1 MKRNQWKNILPC
13 IWSTAGIFVFSGTLF
28 LLYSMSRYL
37 PLQLGGIFLLLL
49 GVVNLLLL
57 LFGWEPP
64 SAAAEEDRGAPEEA
78 RTTVSAE
85 GEQKAPKRSMPRD
98 RIDWKKAL
106 KASARALVRLLLR
119 IYRPLQIV
127 LLAAAL
133 IGSFFWFGAM
143 AWSAPAEATPAY
155 WHLVVLVAA
164 FVVAIILD
172 KLCKHTKTE
181 NRFCAM
187 LLRNARAFF
196 ALTKLILVVSAVA
209 LTLKVLRIFDIQTY
223 VIWGLTAL
231 FYYVGVLIAVSLTA
245 RIIRKELSS
254 APGIVIFLPF
264 LNADIKELAV
274 VSFLEE
280 NTGITLR
287 SLWSIKY
294 VQSILPYTVLIAA
307 LLFWCSTGIVY
318 VQSHQEAAVWRLGAL
333 QEEIL
338 EPGLHL
344 RLPYPLEKA
353 EVHNTKTINK
363 VTIGYNSTE
372 NVDNVWTEAQ
382 EEEYKLL
389 LGSGNELVSINLRV
403 EYRIKDLRKYLT
415 VSASPDKLLEAKAYE
430 LITDRTINTD
440 LETILSTNRET
451 FATTFH
457 TQLTEELDRLD
468 IGVEVVNVIMESIHP
483 PVEVAQVYQDFIGA
497 EIDAERLILDA
508 EAKAAVTVAEA
519 QSAARDLIN
528 TANVDYFQKLAAA
541 KTEIAEFMAAVDA
554 SNAFPDEYSYYKY
567 LNAIGS
573 AYQKAKLIIVGEGV
587 DGTRLYYGNLS

>member
-196 ALTKLILVVSAVA
+196 ALPS
-209 LTLKVLRIFDIQTY
+209 
-223 VIWGLTAL
+223 
-231 FYYVGVLIAVSLTA
+231 
-245 RIIRKELSS
+245 
-254 APGIVIFLPF
+254 
-264 LNADIKELAV
+264 
-274 VSFLEE
+274 
-280 NTGITLR
+280 
-287 SLWSIKY
+287 
-294 VQSILPYTVLIAA
+294 
-307 LLFWCSTGIVY
+307 
-318 VQSHQEAAVWRLGAL
+318 
-333 QEEIL
+333 
-338 EPGLHL
+338 
-344 RLPYPLEKA
+344 
-353 EVHNTKTINK
+353 
-363 VTIGYNSTE
+363 
-372 NVDNVWTEAQ
+372 
-382 EEEYKLL
+382 
-389 LGSGNELVSINLRV
+389 
-403 EYRIKDLRKYLT
+403 
-415 VSASPDKLLEAKAYE
+415 
-430 LITDRTINTD
+430 
-440 LETILSTNRET
+440 
-451 FATTFH
+451 
-457 TQLTEELDRLD
+457 
-468 IGVEVVNVIMESIHP
+468 
-483 PVEVAQVYQDFIGA
+483 
-497 EIDAERLILDA
+497 
-508 EAKAAVTVAEA
+508 
-519 QSAARDLIN
+519 
-528 TANVDYFQKLAAA
+528 
-541 KTEIAEFMAAVDA
+541 
-554 SNAFPDEYSYYKY
+554 
-567 LNAIGS
+567 
-573 AYQKAKLIIVGEGV
+573 
-587 DGTRLYYGNLS
+587 